1 MCYVWCCPRDAEGEV
16 QPRTHTCTSTQ
27 HVKRRR
33 LTREKQRV
41 RTGVGGDISKI
52 EAHDVEIPIC
62 RAIVFVFVVIVVADI
77 VTRALVG

>member
-1 MCYVWCCPRDAEGEV
+1 M
-16 QPRTHTCTSTQ
+16 
-27 HVKRRR
+27 KRRR

-62 RAIVFVFVVIVVADI
+62 RAIVFIVVVIVVADI